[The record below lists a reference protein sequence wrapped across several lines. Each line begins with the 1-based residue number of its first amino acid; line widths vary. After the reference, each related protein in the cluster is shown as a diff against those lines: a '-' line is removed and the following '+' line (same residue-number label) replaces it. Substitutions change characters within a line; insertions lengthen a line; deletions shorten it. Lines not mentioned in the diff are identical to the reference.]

1 MGPKVGYTAAG
12 IPVNTATEPSAWEEM
27 SGAGAWTNENL
38 GPRPGDRML
47 ELTLAIEPVLSCFL
61 LRYIPVFPQG
71 RRPHLAFV
79 VVIEAVPQVKTSF
92 FYSQV

>member
-1 MGPKVGYTAAG
+1 MCPKVGYTAAG

-61 LRYIPVFPQG
+61 LRYIPC
-71 RRPHLAFV
+71 
-79 VVIEAVPQVKTSF
+79 VPTGPSSSSRF
-92 FYSQV
+92 RSRYRGGPAIGA